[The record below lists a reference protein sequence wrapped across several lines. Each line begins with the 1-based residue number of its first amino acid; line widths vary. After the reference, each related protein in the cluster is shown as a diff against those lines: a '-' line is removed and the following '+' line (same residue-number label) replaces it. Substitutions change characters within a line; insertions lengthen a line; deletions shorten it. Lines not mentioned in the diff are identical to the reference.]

1 MDRHDEEGPRR
12 GNEPSSDIVVFGDAA
27 NPSPKPRVRRW
38 TVVAFVF
45 AIVAGYIVNAALSGH
60 TPTTRSEPTPSASES
75 PINAVPPGPIG
86 TATPSPS
93 APATPITVAVGR
105 PIFGITAHYEL
116 VARGPNSVVR
126 VNFAAGRVIRTP
138 VPYLR
143 STGPVWFIVDNTWAM
158 IRPLDH
164 VPGYLVRD
172 GHAAEDLPGQLD
184 DGGVVLP
191 GPNGSGVWLSPDVQ
205 VTHLALIGIDG
216 KATGTSISIPASA
229 EGMVVP
235 DGTGY
240 VVAGYSKGVD
250 LVRPTGSKR
259 ITSGMLVAVGP
270 TRWLV
275 QECSAVSCEMV
286 AIDRATGRRHTVEEV
301 PAGTRG
307 TQWITGV
314 ISPDGKTAALRAG
327 PDDADTAMSFWLVDL
342 TTGAQ
347 RQTNV
352 PDLESGFSG
361 DSIAWS
367 PDSKWVFATA
377 GRQGLVAVDVATGHV
392 EDFGVLVPAIDQ
404 IAVRAKR

>member
-1 MDRHDEEGPRR
+1 MVALAVAA
-12 GNEPSSDIVVFGDAA
+12 VVGF
-27 NPSPKPRVRRW
+27 
-38 TVVAFVF
+38 
-45 AIVAGYIVNAALSGH
+45 IVNATLGGH
-60 TPTTRSEPTPSASES
+60 TPKARSEPTPSASES

-86 TATPSPS
+86 TATPSQS

-105 PIFGITAHYEL
+105 PILGITAPYEL

-126 VNFAAGRVIRTP
+126 IDFAAGRVIRTP

-143 STGPVWFIVDNTWAM
+143 STGPVWFIVDKTWAM

-205 VTHLALIGIDG
+205 VTHLALIGMDG
-216 KATGTSISIPASA
+216 KPTGTSITIPASA

-259 ITSGMLVAVGP
+259 ITSGTLIAIGP
-270 TRWLV
+270 TRWLA

-307 TQWITGV
+307 TQWITGA

-327 PDDADTAMSFWLVDL
+327 PNDPDTATNLLLVDL

-347 RQTNV
+347 RRTNV
-352 PDLESGFSG
+352 PDPESGISA
-361 DSIAWS
+361 DSVAWS

-377 GRQGLVAVDVATGHV
+377 ARHGLVAVNVTTGHV